1 MTPKQKA
8 INLMDDIYVGL
19 EIKHQQTAKKIAI
32 YLAHSHVW
40 ETLEL
45 DRITF
50 WKQVVT
56 ELEKLC

>member
-1 MTPKQKA
+1 MTPKEKA

-40 ETLEL
+40 ETLDLEK
-45 DRITF
+45 IVF
-50 WKQVVT
+50 WKSVVT
-56 ELEKLC
+56 ELEKL

>member
-19 EIKHQQTAKKIAI
+19 EIKHQLTAKKIAI

-56 ELEKLC
+56 ELEKL

>member
-19 EIKHQQTAKKIAI
+19 EIKHQLTAKKIAI

-45 DRITF
+45 YRITF

-56 ELEKLC
+56 ELEKL

>member
-19 EIKHQQTAKKIAI
+19 EIKHQLTAKKIAI

-40 ETLEL
+40 ETLDLEK
-45 DRITF
+45 IVF
-50 WKQVVT
+50 WKSVVT
-56 ELEKLC
+56 ELEKL

>member
-19 EIKHQQTAKKIAI
+19 EIKHQLTAKKIAI

-40 ETLEL
+40 ETLDL
-45 DRITF
+45 DKIVF
-50 WKQVVT
+50 WKSVVT
-56 ELEKLC
+56 ELEKL

>member
-1 MTPKQKA
+1 MTPKEKA

-45 DRITF
+45 EKIVF
-50 WKQVVT
+50 WKAVVT
-56 ELEKLC
+56 ELEKL

>member
-1 MTPKQKA
+1 
-8 INLMDDIYVGL
+8 MDDIYVGL
-19 EIKHQQTAKKIAI
+19 EIKHQLTAKKIAI

-56 ELEKLC
+56 ELEKL